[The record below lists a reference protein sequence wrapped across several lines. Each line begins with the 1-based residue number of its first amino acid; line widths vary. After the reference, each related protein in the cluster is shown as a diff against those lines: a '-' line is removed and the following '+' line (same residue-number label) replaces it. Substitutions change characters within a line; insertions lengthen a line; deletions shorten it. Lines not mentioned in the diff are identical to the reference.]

1 MLFRYLKSDFIK
13 TKHSSIRVAHLFLPI
28 VAALVFTAYYSY
40 TPRDNYVK
48 VDIYYQV
55 IGMALPFL
63 IGVFCAILS
72 EQEQSAGCFQIMFIT
87 SKKVIPFLSKLLLL
101 LIFCA
106 GALFL
111 ASVIFGAMF
120 LLGLHGKVVGGAFYP
135 LAALVLLCSSV
146 PLYLVHLYLS
156 FRWNKGV
163 SIGLGI
169 VESVVSALFLTG
181 LGDGVWKYIPLA
193 WPARTVSAFLAAY
206 SGESLACA
214 ELKQVACI
222 GICVA
227 AAGIIAYLYWAY
239 RWEGTRTAD

>member
-1 MLFRYLKSDFIK
+1 MLFRYYESDFLK
-13 TKHSSIRVAHLFLPI
+13 TKHSSIRAAHLFIPI
-28 VAALVFTAYYSY
+28 VAALIFSAYYSY
-40 TPRDNYVK
+40 APWDDYVK

-63 IGVFCAILS
+63 IGVFCAIIS
-72 EQEQSAGCFQIMFIT
+72 EQEQSAGCFQMMFMT

-111 ASVIFGAMF
+111 ASVIFGAIF
-120 LLGLHGKVVGGAFYP
+120 LLGLHGKVVGSVFYL

-146 PLYLVHLYLS
+146 PLYLLHLYLS

-169 VESVVSALFLTG
+169 VESVLSALFLTG
-181 LGDGVWKYIPLA
+181 LGDSIWKYIPLA
-193 WPARTVSAFLAAY
+193 WPARTVSTFLAAY
-206 SGESLACA
+206 NGESLACA

-222 GICVA
+222 GIFVVVA
-227 AAGIIAYLYWAY
+227 GTITYLCWAY